1 MNELTL
7 LQNTPTMS
15 SREIAE
21 LCDKEHRNVCRDIRA
36 YVGAIVQME
45 RGIDVRSMDWDGKEG
60 VELFEHTPIGGV
72 TMKYEVNPQNKQ
84 TYPVYYL
91 DKNAT
96 LTIITGYSIL
106 FRKRIIDRWQE
117 LEKAI
122 SLVLPDFSNPAE
134 AARAWAAEFEKREQ
148 AEKAKIALEQ
158 QASIN
163 APKVAHYDRVVART
177 NLVNATHVASKL
189 KLSAVKL
196 NRHLCEL
203 GVYNQAVKRGK
214 VFNTWFIDK
223 GYGEMKQT
231 ELGYDQALFTHAGEM
246 WVIEMMISEGVVG

>member
-1 MNELTL
+1 MTQLIPLHSQTIDGNAVETVNARELHTFL
-7 LQNTPTMS
+7 ESKQDFSTWIKN
-15 SREIAE
+15 RIADYDFVE
-21 LCDKEHRNVCRDIRA
+21 NQDFVRFHKK
-36 YVGAIVQME
+36 ME
-45 RGIDVRSMDWDGKEG
+45 A
-60 VELFEHTPIGGV
+60 
-72 TMKYEVNPQNKQ
+72 N
-84 TYPVYYL
+84 
-91 DKNAT
+91 NAT
-96 LTIITGYSIL
+96 LIEY
-106 FRKRIIDRWQE
+106 
-117 LEKAI
+117 AI
-122 SLVLPDFSNPAE
+122 SLDMAKELSMVERNE
-134 AARAWAAEFEKREQ
+134 QGKQARKYFIECEKRLQ
-148 AEKAKIALEQ
+148 ATMPQTYLEALEALLASEKAKLTLEQ

>member
-1 MNELTL
+1 MQELIP
-7 LQNTPTMS
+7 LQLQTINGDAVETVSARELHTFLGSKQDFSTWIKNRIEKYEFVENQDYVSLHKKME
-15 SREIAE
+15 REIGGTVRTEYFVSVSMAKE
-21 LCDKEHRNVCRDIRA
+21 LAMVENNDKGREARRYFIEC
-36 YVGAIVQME
+36 E
-45 RGIDVRSMDWDGKEG
+45 
-60 VELFEHTPIGGV
+60 
-72 TMKYEVNPQNKQ
+72 KQ
-84 TYPVYYL
+84 LQAQQSQLPTTY
-91 DKNAT
+91 
-96 LTIITGYSIL
+96 
-106 FRKRIIDRWQE
+106 
-117 LEKAI
+117 LEA
-122 SLVLPDFSNPAE
+122 LE
-134 AARAWAAEFEKREQ
+134 ALLAS
-148 AEKAKIALEQ
+148 EKAKLTLEQ

-214 VFNTWFIDK
+214 VFNTWFIDE

>member
-15 SREIAE
+15 SREIAT
-21 LCDKEHRNVCRDIRA
+21 LCDKRHDHVCRDIENLNA
-36 YVGAIVQME
+36 TYGQMGLPKVGE
-45 RGIDVRSMDWDGKEG
+45 
-60 VELFEHTPIGGV
+60 TPY
-72 TMKYEVNPQNKQ
+72 TQEQNGQ
-84 TYPVYYL
+84 TYYEYQ
-91 DKNAT
+91 
-96 LTIITGYSIL
+96 LTKEQTIDLITGYRADL
-106 FRKRIIDRWQE
+106 RIRINRRWQE

-203 GVYNQAVKRGK
+203 GVYNQAVKRGR

-223 GYGEMKQT
+223 GYGEVKQT

-246 WVIEMMISEGVVG
+246 WVIEMMINEGVV

>member
-1 MNELTL
+1 MTELIK
-7 LQNTPTMS
+7 LQPQTINGNAVETVS
-15 SREIAE
+15 ARELHTFLE
-21 LCDKEHRNVCRDIRA
+21 VGRDFSTWIKDR
-36 YVGAIVQME
+36 I
-45 RGIDVRSMDWDGKEG
+45 S
-60 VELFEHTPIGGV
+60 
-72 TMKYEVNPQNKQ
+72 KYEFVENTDYIMLPK
-84 TYPVYYL
+84 
-91 DKNAT
+91 
-96 LTIITGYSIL
+96 TG
-106 FRKRIIDRWQE
+106 E
-117 LEKAI
+117 LENKGLQGKIEYFVTLDMAKQLAMVENNEKGMQVRKYFI
-122 SLVLPDFSNPAE
+122 ECEKQLNAQQSQLPTTYLE
-134 AARAWAAEFEKREQ
+134 ALEALLASEK
-148 AEKAKIALEQ
+148 EKLTLEQ

-223 GYGEMKQT
+223 GYGQMKQT

>member
-1 MNELTL
+1 MNELIP
-7 LQNTPTMS
+7 LQPQTINGNAVETVNA
-15 SREIAE
+15 RELHTFLESKQDFSTWIKNRIEKYEFVENQDYIMLHKKME
-21 LCDKEHRNVCRDIRA
+21 LSKT
-36 YVGAIVQME
+36 GQM
-45 RGIDVRSMDWDGKEG
+45 G
-60 VELFEHTPIGGV
+60 VEYHITLDMAKELSMVERNEQGKQARKYFIECEKRLQA
-72 TMKYEVNPQNKQ
+72 TMPQ
-84 TYPVYYL
+84 TY
-91 DKNAT
+91 
-96 LTIITGYSIL
+96 
-106 FRKRIIDRWQE
+106 
-117 LEKAI
+117 LEA
-122 SLVLPDFSNPAE
+122 LE
-134 AARAWAAEFEKREQ
+134 ALLAS
-148 AEKAKIALEQ
+148 EKAKLTLEQ

>member
-1 MNELTL
+1 MDELIP
-7 LQNTPTMS
+7 LQPQTINGNAVETVNA
-15 SREIAE
+15 RELHEFLESNRQFADWI
-21 LCDKEHRNVCRDIRA
+21 KNRA
-36 YVGAIVQME
+36 SESACIENQ
-45 RGIDVRSMDWDGKEG
+45 DFVRIPKK
-60 VELFEHTPIGGV
+60 
-72 TMKYEVNPQNKQ
+72 MKAN
-84 TYPVYYL
+84 
-91 DKNAT
+91 NAT
-96 LTIITGYSIL
+96 MFEYHIMLDMAKELSMVERNEKGKQA
-106 FRKRIIDRWQE
+106 RKYFI
-117 LEKAI
+117 
-122 SLVLPDFSNPAE
+122 
-134 AARAWAAEFEKREQ
+134 EFEKQLNAQQSQLPTTYLEALEAQ
-148 AEKAKIALEQ
+148 LASEKAKLTLEQ

>member
-1 MNELTL
+1 MHEL
-7 LQNTPTMS
+7 
-15 SREIAE
+15 
-21 LCDKEHRNVCRDIRA
+21 
-36 YVGAIVQME
+36 
-45 RGIDVRSMDWDGKEG
+45 
-60 VELFEHTPIGGV
+60 
-72 TMKYEVNPQNKQ
+72 
-84 TYPVYYL
+84 
-91 DKNAT
+91 
-96 LTIITGYSIL
+96 
-106 FRKRIIDRWQE
+106 
-117 LEKAI
+117 I
-122 SLVLPDFSNPAE
+122 SLQPHDTLIQAVNARELHTFLEVQTRFNDWI
-134 AARAWAAEFEKREQ
+134 AARITDYDFVENQDYVRFTENSVKPQGGRPSIGYFISLDMAKELSMVERNEKGKQ
-148 AEKAKIALEQ
+148 ARKYFIECEKQLNAQQSQLPTTYLEALEALLASEKAKLTLEQ

-223 GYGEMKQT
+223 GYGQMKQT

>member
-1 MNELTL
+1 MNELISLTQSAINGELQQTVNARELHAFLESKQDFSTWIKNRIEKYDFVENQDFVQLHKKMELSKTGQMGIEYHITL
-7 LQNTPTMS
+7 DMAKELSMVERNEKGRQARKYFIECEKRLQATM
-15 SREIAE
+15 
-21 LCDKEHRNVCRDIRA
+21 
-36 YVGAIVQME
+36 
-45 RGIDVRSMDWDGKEG
+45 
-60 VELFEHTPIGGV
+60 P
-72 TMKYEVNPQNKQ
+72 Q
-84 TYPVYYL
+84 TY
-91 DKNAT
+91 
-96 LTIITGYSIL
+96 
-106 FRKRIIDRWQE
+106 
-117 LEKAI
+117 LEA
-122 SLVLPDFSNPAE
+122 LE
-134 AARAWAAEFEKREQ
+134 ALLAS
-148 AEKAKIALEQ
+148 EKAKLTLEQ

-203 GVYNQAVKRGK
+203 SVYNQAVKRGK
-214 VFNTWFIDK
+214 VFNTWFIDA

>member
-1 MNELTL
+1 MTQLIPLHSQTIDGNAVETVNARELHAFLESKQDFSTWIK
-7 LQNTPTMS
+7 N
-15 SREIAE
+15 RIADYDFVE
-21 LCDKEHRNVCRDIRA
+21 NQDFVRFHKK
-36 YVGAIVQME
+36 ME
-45 RGIDVRSMDWDGKEG
+45 A
-60 VELFEHTPIGGV
+60 
-72 TMKYEVNPQNKQ
+72 N
-84 TYPVYYL
+84 
-91 DKNAT
+91 NAT
-96 LTIITGYSIL
+96 LIEY
-106 FRKRIIDRWQE
+106 
-117 LEKAI
+117 AI
-122 SLVLPDFSNPAE
+122 SLDMAKELSMVERNE
-134 AARAWAAEFEKREQ
+134 QGKQARKYFIECEKRLQ
-148 AEKAKIALEQ
+148 ATMPQTYLEALEALLASEKAKLTLEQ

-223 GYGEMKQT
+223 GYGQMKQT